1 MSKEQIAANLE
12 QKIKEIQSQYDNGI
26 LTESEYVYQIR
37 SASGIAIL
45 EMNLTN
51 NLVNI

>member
-1 MSKEQIAANLE
+1 MSNAKIVENLE
-12 QKIKEIQSQYDNGI
+12 QKIKEIQEQYDNGI

-45 EMNLTN
+45 ELD
-51 NLVNI
+51 NIS